1 MVLFLQNSYFRIHAF
16 LLFYLYEHKQK
27 NVRSVHFCLERWLC
41 IFTQIINNVW
51 NKIKCLGLYRLS
63 NHAEMKNSTNKHRI
77 TTIVIFWLLLFLFEG
92 TANIFY
98 NICITN
104 PAFQWYCFQKVFFF
118 DDCPKFC
125 HFTSHNIK
133 DNVSIIICI
142 IINLNFCTFCS
153 IPFIFG
159 FWIQSCKTLFFSTYC
174 KTKIYLWDGAMHK
187 IFKITHPFLT

>member
-1 MVLFLQNSYFRIHAF
+1 MRKWRIVLANIVMPLLWYFDNF
-16 LLFYLYEHKQK
+16 YFYLK
-27 NVRSVHFCLERWLC
+27 
-41 IFTQIINNVW
+41 VW
-51 NKIKCLGLYRLS
+51 QTL
-63 NHAEMKNSTNKHRI
+63 
-77 TTIVIFWLLLFLFEG
+77 
-92 TANIFY
+92 Y

-133 DNVSIIICI
+133 DNVGIIICI